1 MGFFS
6 RKDKSV
12 IPPVAPPPGAGSG
25 GGNAYQDP
33 YAKPASSSVSSDP
46 YTRSGGGGTGNDP
59 YARAGAAAG
68 RGAGA
73 APTKAEAQ
81 RNELFAGYTAPVV
94 KPERKYGEEGREN
107 DEDFDEDEEIE
118 GIKQEMRGVKQ
129 ESLASTRW
137 VKGGA
142 RLIVGMRCDSLVRP
156 RRTLAVQWPSLAISL
171 VCQRLEIELT
181 SERIANS
188 ERYLDTAKANNQRA
202 EDKAAELKQLNK
214 SIFRPVVTWNKV
226 YHLSR
231 PKLTSGRQASGRG
244 GQN

>member
-1 MGFFS
+1 MGFFNRS
-6 RKDKSV
+6 KDKSV

-33 YAKPASSSVSSDP
+33 YAKPAA
-46 YTRSGGGGTGNDP
+46 SGGSSDP
-59 YARAGAAAG
+59 YARAGGGGGGSDPYARAAG
-68 RGAGA
+68 ASRGGA

-94 KPERKYGEEGREN
+94 KPERKYGEEGREQ

-137 VKGGA
+137 AKGGTVLTVEMHCDLLE
-142 RLIVGMRCDSLVRP
+142 RLRRLLVELWPSWVTSLVRLKSE
-156 RRTLAVQWPSLAISL
+156 TVLM
-171 VCQRLEIELT
+171 T
-181 SERIANS
+181 ERIANS

-226 YHLSR
+226 RH
-231 PKLTSGRQASGRG
+231 
-244 GQN
+244 